1 MNANEFADELE
12 KAPTLWFKDDIAG
25 KWIVEK
31 LRQQQEQ
38 IDKLTAIVAL
48 RELKIERMVEDRS
61 KYEALAHVGSV
72 EAGKEL
78 AQAEIEALKQI
89 IDANNLNQNIG
100 QFVKAAD
107 EPVAWMFQGA
117 FDVSTYVSFEKPNL
131 DIYPNPTPLYTHPVK
146 ELTDEEIRHIQ
157 AICHLKDVGYDN
169 FIMRFARAI
178 LRKAQEK

>member
-12 KAPTLWFKDDIAG
+12 KAPTLWFKDDIVG
-25 KWIVEK
+25 KWIIEK

-38 IDKLTAIVAL
+38 IDKLTAIVVL

-61 KYEALAHVGSV
+61 KYEALAHTGGV
-72 EAGKEL
+72 EAGKKL
-78 AQAEIEALKQI
+78 
-89 IDANNLNQNIG
+89 
-100 QFVKAAD
+100 
-107 EPVAWMFQGA
+107 
-117 FDVSTYVSFEKPNL
+117 
-131 DIYPNPTPLYTHPVK
+131 K